1 MQVGAASSLGG
12 VQGLA
17 TAPATS
23 RGLSGSGASAASTAK
38 DSFGPGASAYSASA
52 YDSYARP
59 SSRTA
64 LTDEQLMAKRTSQR
78 RLAKERHALAVK
90 KSDMYVPGPAMP
102 LPVSSPGSVMSMA
115 VPVAAAV
122 GAGALAASA
131 LDKKEQT
138 KPVETPKELPKEPP
152 KPEEKKTE
160 EAKPQEPP
168 VINYTPPEQN
178 ITIEQDEEGNIV
190 TDAAGLVWDGVTGT
204 AGLVYDGVTTVGG
217 LAWDG
222 VSLVGGV
229 AYDATGAVLGVPMA
243 ALEGAAF
250 GGGFIIGPALA
261 ATAGTAYL
269 ATGGASFSPIVGAG
283 IIADGAVTAGS
294 AIAQGAATY
303 GPLVGPALEGLA
315 VLAANPPPQY

>member
-12 VQGLA
+12 AQGLA

-78 RLAKERHALAVK
+78 RMAKERHALAVQ
-90 KSDMYVPGPAMP
+90 KSDMYTPGPAMP

-152 KPEEKKTE
+152 KEDPKVKE
-160 EAKPQEPP
+160 PQEPPPPP
-168 VINYTPPEQN
+168 VINYTPPDQE

-190 TDAAGLVWDGVTGT
+190 TDAAGLVWDGVSGT
-204 AGLVYDGVTTVGG
+204 AGLVWDGVTTVGG

-222 VSLVGGV
+222 VTTVGGV
-229 AYDATGAVLGVPMA
+229 AYDATGAVLGIPLS

-261 ATAGTAYL
+261 VTAGTAYM
-269 ATGGASFSPIVGAG
+269 ATGGASFSPLVGAG
-283 IIADGAVTAGS
+283 IIADGAVSAGS

-303 GPLVGPALEGLA
+303 GPLVGPALQGLG
-315 VLAANPPPQY
+315 VLAQNPPPTL